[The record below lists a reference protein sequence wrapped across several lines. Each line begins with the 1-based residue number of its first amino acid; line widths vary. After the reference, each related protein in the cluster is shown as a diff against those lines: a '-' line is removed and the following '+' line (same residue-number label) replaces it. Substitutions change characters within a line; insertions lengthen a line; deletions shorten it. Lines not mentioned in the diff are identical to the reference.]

1 MDVEETAEE
10 ECITLLGWSVE
21 EVAGSTLDEML
32 KALQDNH
39 VTTTLNTFVPTIV
52 YSFVSTDLL
61 QRIKCLQKRVTIQ
74 DQLVQTGGVGSDDSA
89 KFKQGMEKD
98 KRLLQE
104 EKVLLMDRLK
114 TIEILLVQKKQSLE
128 VVDDLLQF
136 THKVQGLSMCLS
148 RDAQHKKDIVEE
160 TKLLHMELNLLLKVV

>member
-1 MDVEETAEE
+1 
-10 ECITLLGWSVE
+10 
-21 EVAGSTLDEML
+21 
-32 KALQDNH
+32 
-39 VTTTLNTFVPTIV
+39 
-52 YSFVSTDLL
+52 
-61 QRIKCLQKRVTIQ
+61 
-74 DQLVQTGGVGSDDSA
+74 
-89 KFKQGMEKD
+89 MEKD